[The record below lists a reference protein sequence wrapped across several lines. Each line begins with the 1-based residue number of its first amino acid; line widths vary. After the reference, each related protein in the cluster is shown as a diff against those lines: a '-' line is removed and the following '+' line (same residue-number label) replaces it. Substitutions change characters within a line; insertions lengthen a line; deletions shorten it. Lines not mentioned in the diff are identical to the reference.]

1 MKNEKAKKSKS
12 TVLMGHNHKLHF
24 NINFFFFIGDL
35 SFTQV
40 LDFSSVK
47 KLSRDIFVNV
57 SFQKNVLSSLQLF
70 SSVIK
75 TT

>member
-24 NINFFFFIGDL
+24 DINFFFFIGDL

-40 LDFSSVK
+40 LHFSSVK
-47 KLSRDIFVNV
+47 KLSRDMFVNV